1 MPVRRPGSNVS
12 RSLQIALLFALGLW
26 LGSSSAGVVA
36 PEPPPPA
43 IDERLS
49 ALSREKDSYDTL
61 LFGSSRL
68 YRGIDPAVFDAET
81 ARRGRATRSFNLAFA
96 GMKPHEA
103 NALLRR
109 VLSDPPAKLRYVL
122 IEIDDWSPE
131 ISEPLPNQRAQN
143 AERYS
148 ARALAWHD
156 NTELLSV
163 LRSLW
168 LSDRSLTDRIDLALS
183 HISHWGVRLLN
194 IGSAARAARREVD
207 AKPDPPTSRRGF
219 TPYVRADYLQ
229 GFTGGFRQQFVE
241 SRDEYEAA
249 LEAMREPEAA
259 DSPSPRYNHAALAAQ
274 IAFVRAAGLE
284 AIYVLPPRGEPTPHL
299 SALAAQ
305 RALPTLLDFSSP
317 DLDPELFAI
326 DHRFDDQHVNPR
338 GAKVF
343 SRRLAEEFVR
353 AVKAR

>member
-1 MPVRRPGSNVS
+1 MS

-26 LGSSSAGVVA
+26 LGSSSVGVIA

-68 YRGIDPAVFDAET
+68 YRGVDPAVFDAEA
-81 ARRGRATRSFNLAFA
+81 ARRGRSTRSFNLAFA

-109 VLSDPPAKLRYVL
+109 VLSDPPAQLRYVL

-156 NTELLSV
+156 SSELLSV
-163 LRSLW
+163 LRSVW
-168 LSDRSLTDRIDLALS
+168 RSDRSPTERLDLALS
-183 HISHWGVRLLN
+183 HISHWGARLLN

-207 AKPDPPTSRRGF
+207 AKPLPPTSRRGF
-219 TPYVRADYLQ
+219 TPYVRADYRR
-229 GFTGGFRQQFVE
+229 GFTGGFRRQFVE
-241 SRDEYEAA
+241 SLDEYKAT
-249 LEAMREPEAA
+249 LEAMRNPEAA
-259 DSPSPRYNHAALAAQ
+259 DSPVAAYNHTALAAQ
-274 IAFVRAAGLE
+274 IASVRAAGLE
-284 AIYVLPPRGEPTPHL
+284 VIYVLPPRGEPTPHL

-305 RALPTLLDFSSP
+305 RDIPTLLDFSNP
-317 DLDPELFAI
+317 DRYPELFTI
-326 DHRFDDQHVNPR
+326 EHRFDYQHLNPP
-338 GAKVF
+338 GAKIF

-353 AVKAR
+353 AVEAR